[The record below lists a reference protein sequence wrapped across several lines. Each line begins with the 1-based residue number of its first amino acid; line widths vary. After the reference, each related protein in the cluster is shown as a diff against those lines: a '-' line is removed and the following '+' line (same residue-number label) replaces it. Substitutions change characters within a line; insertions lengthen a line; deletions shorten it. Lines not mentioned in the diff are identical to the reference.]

1 MKKTPRISI
10 VIPTY
15 NRASDLERALK
26 SLKAQTFIN
35 WEVLIIDNESVD
47 NTDEV
52 VSGFSDPR
60 MKLFK
65 IDNDGV
71 IAASRNLGIREAS
84 GEYIAF
90 LDSDDWW
97 KPKKL
102 EESVKCLETGA
113 DIVYHDLFLVTQSNQ
128 RFFWRRA
135 RSRDLRSPVF
145 NDLIENGNTLL
156 NSSVVVKRS
165 ILNEINGFSESRELI
180 AIEDYDGWLRAAKI
194 TEKFKKI
201 HKPLGYYWLGGGNT
215 SSPER
220 TLRTILA
227 LEARYPNIA
236 LSSGQGSNNYLHSYI
251 KGRAEYKLKSYN
263 KAKKHFELICWNRTP
278 FLIYVKTLWMLFL
291 INVSS

>member
-35 WEVLIIDNESVD
+35 WEVLIVDNQSVD

-102 EESVKCLETGA
+102 EESVKYLETGA
-113 DIVYHDLFLVTQSNQ
+113 DIVYHELFLVTQSNQ
-128 RFFWRRA
+128 HFFWRRA

-180 AIEDYDGWLRAAKI
+180 AIEDYDGWLRAAQI
-194 TEKFKKI
+194 TEKFKRI
-201 HKPLGYYWLGGGNT
+201 NKPLGYYWLGGGNS
-215 SSPER
+215 SSPEQ
-220 TLRTILA
+220 TLRTISA

-236 LSSGQGSNNYLHSYI
+236 PSSGQGSNNYLHSYI
-251 KGRAEYKLKSYN
+251 KGRAEYKLKSYS
-263 KAKKHFELICWNRTP
+263 KAKKHFELIFWNRTP
-278 FLIYVKTLWMLFL
+278 FLIYVKTLWMLLL
-291 INVSS
+291 INISD

>member
-15 NRASDLERALK
+15 NRARDLERALK

-102 EESVKCLETGA
+102 EESVKCLEKSA
-113 DIVYHDLFLVTQSNQ
+113 D
-128 RFFWRRA
+128 
-135 RSRDLRSPVF
+135 
-145 NDLIENGNTLL
+145 
-156 NSSVVVKRS
+156 
-165 ILNEINGFSESRELI
+165 
-180 AIEDYDGWLRAAKI
+180 
-194 TEKFKKI
+194 
-201 HKPLGYYWLGGGNT
+201 
-215 SSPER
+215 
-220 TLRTILA
+220 
-227 LEARYPNIA
+227 
-236 LSSGQGSNNYLHSYI
+236 
-251 KGRAEYKLKSYN
+251 
-263 KAKKHFELICWNRTP
+263 
-278 FLIYVKTLWMLFL
+278 
-291 INVSS
+291 